1 MKAFVG
7 LLVVVVLLIVGV
19 VGGALYG
26 VSVSNQEV
34 RLRNKAV
41 AQQKANEAVFDN
53 MWKTIAQ
60 TCEVKDDYKDTFRD
74 SWTKIIASQNTG
86 EAASAIKVTINRINP
101 KLSSSIFKQTMTVIE
116 GSRKEFLNNQKQ
128 LVDIKRE
135 HDDIRQ
141 TWPGS
146 MICGDRP
153 ELEITVITSTR
164 TNTVFKDG
172 KDDNIDLRP
181 KQK

>member
-1 MKAFVG
+1 MKVLVG
-7 LLVVVVLLIVGV
+7 MLVSVVLLIVV
-19 VGGALYG
+19 VGGAALYG
-26 VSVSNQEV
+26 VSISNQEV

-60 TCEVKDDYKDTFRD
+60 TCEVKDDYKDTFRE
-74 SWTKIIASQNTG
+74 SWTKIISAQNSG

-101 KLSSSIFKQTMTVIE
+101 KLSAKIFTQTMTVIE
-116 GSRKEFLNNQKQ
+116 SSRKEFTNNQKQ

-146 MICGDRP
+146 MICGGRP
-153 ELEITVITSTR
+153 ELEITIVTSTR
-164 TNTVFKDG
+164 TGDAFKNG
-172 KDDNIDLRP
+172 KDDDISLRP